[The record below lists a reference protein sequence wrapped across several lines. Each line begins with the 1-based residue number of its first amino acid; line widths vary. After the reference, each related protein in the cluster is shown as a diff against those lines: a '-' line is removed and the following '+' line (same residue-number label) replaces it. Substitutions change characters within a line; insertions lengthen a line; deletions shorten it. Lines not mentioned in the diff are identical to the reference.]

1 MAGYETIPKET
12 EPLVAAAPKSASPKF
27 KITAAALCLACAVAG
42 YHAPAAVRYL
52 AFSTEGN
59 GNLPNNVVYSRDV
72 QICLEDD
79 SDYCLRLCG
88 NLGDKVADLARSS
101 GEEPVAS
108 PRHRAGVASMAWR
121 STRRFSTDA
130 P

>member
-1 MAGYETIPKET
+1 MASYETIPKET
-12 EPLVAAAPKSASPKF
+12 EPLVAAAPKASPKF
-27 KITAAALCLACAVAG
+27 KAAALAICLTSAVAG
-42 YHAPAAVRYL
+42 YAAPSAIKYL
-52 AFSTEGN
+52 AFSTQGN

-88 NLGDKVADLARSS
+88 NLGDKVADLALSS

-108 PRHRAGVASMAWR
+108 PRHRAGVASMA
-121 STRRFSTDA
+121 DA